1 MEKWNPLKVCPF
13 GRSVA
18 SNMKIAPNKIHR
30 AVVTLISNSS
40 LTLNIV
46 APKDHIIPAAIP

>member
-40 LTLNIV
+40 LTLNMV